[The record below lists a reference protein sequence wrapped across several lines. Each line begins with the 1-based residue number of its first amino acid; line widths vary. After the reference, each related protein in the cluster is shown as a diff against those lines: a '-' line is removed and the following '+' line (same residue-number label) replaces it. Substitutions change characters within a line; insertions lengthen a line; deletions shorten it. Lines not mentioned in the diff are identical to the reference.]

1 MKSVTKGFGG
11 GWRIVPSADRPSLR
25 EMRAQEKVPAVCPE
39 QIETRPDILAG
50 EPVLKG
56 TRMPARHVAD
66 MLRQGATVDE
76 IVEEFDLTP
85 EQVSAAEVFDR
96 TDRR

>member
-1 MKSVTKGFGG
+1 M
-11 GWRIVPSADRPSLR
+11 
-25 EMRAQEKVPAVCPE
+25 CPE

-56 TRMPARHVAD
+56 THMPARHVAD
-66 MLRQGATVDE
+66 MLRQGVTVDE
-76 IVEEFDLTP
+76 ILEDFDLTP
-85 EQVSAAEVFDR
+85 GQVSAAEVFNR